1 MIIGGAALVA
11 VAAAVLLLGG
21 GKDKAAG
28 GPAGGPRGGAM
39 SANVPVV
46 KAVNPTRG
54 DIRLTSGL
62 TGTVEPA
69 DVVYVYAKASGDVT
83 AVMVKAGDTVTAG
96 QVLCEIDLPAE
107 QTAAVV
113 HQHRFRPPEMQPVER
128 QRFSVKHHIHRSLVR
143 QIHSS
148 ELIVMEL
155 SVFPVAAVGQQTSAA
170 GSDQKCRY
178 PVPARLKSPVL

>member
-1 MIIGGAALVA
+1 MRRKKAMIIGGAALVA

-28 GPAGGPRGGAM
+28 SPAGGPRGGAM

-83 AVMVKAGDTVTAG
+83 AVMVKAGDTVTAARSIPNRWR
-96 QVLCEIDLPAE
+96 LPEIPW
-107 QTAAVV
+107 T
-113 HQHRFRPPEMQPVER
+113 RRRCPCPRPGA
-128 QRFSVKHHIHRSLVR
+128 I
-143 QIHSS
+143 
-148 ELIVMEL
+148 
-155 SVFPVAAVGQQTSAA
+155 
-170 GSDQKCRY
+170 
-178 PVPARLKSPVL
+178 

>member
-54 DIRLTSGL
+54 LHI
-62 TGTVEPA
+62 PI
-69 DVVYVYAKASGDVT
+69 KAVS
-83 AVMVKAGDTVTAG
+83 
-96 QVLCEIDLPAE
+96 L
-107 QTAAVV
+107 
-113 HQHRFRPPEMQPVER
+113 
-128 QRFSVKHHIHRSLVR
+128 QRFYKK
-143 QIHSS
+143 
-148 ELIVMEL
+148 
-155 SVFPVAAVGQQTSAA
+155 QQ
-170 GSDQKCRY
+170 G
-178 PVPARLKSPVL
+178 